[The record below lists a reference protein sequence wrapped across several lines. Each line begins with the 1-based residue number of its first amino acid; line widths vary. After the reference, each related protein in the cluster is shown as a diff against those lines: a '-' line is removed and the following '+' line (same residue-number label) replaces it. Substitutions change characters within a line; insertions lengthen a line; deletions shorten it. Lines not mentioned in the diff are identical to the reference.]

1 MAKLLVFLL
10 VLAVAAA
17 TNVGAVSAT
26 AADEDDLE
34 QRRETMAELV
44 RIFSNPVT
52 AAAADTE
59 TVHRLAVFMKHEI
72 GPLGIIVDA
81 IRNMPEDSAADAR
94 SKEEASDA
102 AIELLMRHFR
112 HLMPQGPGKTDEL

>member
-10 VLAVAAA
+10 ALALAAA
-17 TNVGAVSAT
+17 TNAGAVSAT
-26 AADEDDLE
+26 AVDEDDLA

-59 TVHRLAVFMKHEI
+59 TVYRLAAFMKREI
-72 GPLGIIVDA
+72 GPLGTIVGA

-102 AIELLMRHFR
+102 AFELVMRHFR
-112 HLMPQGPGKTDEL
+112 QLMPQGPGKTDDL

>member
-10 VLAVAAA
+10 ALALAAA
-17 TNVGAVSAT
+17 TNAGAVSAT
-26 AADEDDLE
+26 AVDEDDLA

-52 AAAADTE
+52 AAAADTK
-59 TVHRLAVFMKHEI
+59 TVYRLAAFMKREI
-72 GPLGIIVDA
+72 GPLGPIVSA

-102 AIELLMRHFR
+102 AFELVMRHFR
-112 HLMPQGPGKTDEL
+112 QLMPQGPGKTDDL